1 MLPFKRAGLLS
12 AKSPFISFARSPRLQ
27 RRGGECSSNRSPWR
41 EAFPRSFH
49 LIGIYPV
56 PLSPCIGSLSGEHTA
71 TPMKKCI
78 LARFAMLPICLALFV
93 ITSAVAQTPP
103 TPQEVISQLMG
114 TWKGTVTAY
123 YYGKAYTTGTFTST
137 IEPLGSKGL
146 GFIENTTLYLPKEK
160 PYKSINW
167 YYDTGTSAGTS
178 SQNGVTTDNSTGTWS
193 IDKITITFNDIE
205 GADNS
210 TTQSQYVLIDGQT
223 INLTASSS
231 LDQRAVGTLKRII
244 APTLTFDQ
252 PITPIAYSY
261 RANFPLTASSTSG
274 GAITYTS
281 STPSVISVKGKT
293 ATIVGV
299 GTATLTATVAAIA
312 NYDSATATRTLTV
325 NKSTPTINFLQPK
338 TPVTYVAG
346 KKFTLIASSTSGGA
360 ITYTSSSPSVIS
372 VAGKT
377 ATIKGVG

>member
-1 MLPFKRAGLLS
+1 
-12 AKSPFISFARSPRLQ
+12 
-27 RRGGECSSNRSPWR
+27 
-41 EAFPRSFH
+41 
-49 LIGIYPV
+49 
-56 PLSPCIGSLSGEHTA
+56 
-71 TPMKKCI
+71 MKKCI

-93 ITSAVAQTPP
+93 ITSAVAQSTP
-103 TPQEVISQLMG
+103 TPQEVISQLVG
-114 TWKGTVTAY
+114 TWKGTATAY
-123 YYGKAYTTGTFTST
+123 YNGKAYATETSIVT
-137 IEPLGSKGL
+137 IETLGPKGL
-146 GFIENTTLYLPKEK
+146 GFLVKDTSYRPKEQ
-160 PYKSINW
+160 PITGINW
-167 YYDTGTSAGTS
+167 YYDTGISEGTS
-178 SQNGVTTDNSTGTWS
+178 SQNGETTDNSTGTWS
-193 IDKITITFNDIE
+193 INSRTITANDSVSD
-205 GADNS
+205 AYLDY
-210 TTQSQYVLIDGQT
+210 TMQSQYVIVDGQT
-223 INLTASSS
+223 INATASSS
-231 LDQRAVGTLKRII
+231 LGQHAVGTLKRII

-312 NYDSATATRTLTV
+312 NYDSATATRTVTV

-338 TPVTYVAG
+338 TPVNYIAG
-346 KKFTLIASSTSGGA
+346 RKFTLTATSTSGGA

-377 ATIKGVG
+377 ATIKGVGTATLTATVAATANYNSATATRSVTVK